1 MSVVKKK
8 SSNKITKMD
17 KVIFESY
24 KDVINERMSAGKD
37 VTNLTTRL
45 NELVSKNKKLFF
57 SQPKAGPGFS
67 FLPDPAVYLIQE
79 V

>member
-37 VTNLTTRL
+37 VTNLTTPL
-45 NELVSKNKKLFF
+45 NELVSKNKK
-57 SQPKAGPGFS
+57 
-67 FLPDPAVYLIQE
+67 
-79 V
+79 